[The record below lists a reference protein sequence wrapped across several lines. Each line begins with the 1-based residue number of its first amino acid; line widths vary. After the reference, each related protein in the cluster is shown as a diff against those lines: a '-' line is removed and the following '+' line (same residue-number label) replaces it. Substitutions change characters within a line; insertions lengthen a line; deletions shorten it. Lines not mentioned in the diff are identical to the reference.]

1 MSIGFVRYHSPFG
14 TPEWLLRSVAER
26 RLAADLRAYERDR
39 EDNRLTK
46 RQLEHGPPYID
57 DGTRDDRRAN
67 GAVAPHPASSRP
79 A

>member
-14 TPEWLLRSVAER
+14 TPEWLLRAVAER
-26 RLAADLRAYERDR
+26 RLAADLRVYERELDAGG
-39 EDNRLTK
+39 LTR

-57 DGTRDDRRAN
+57 DDPRSTRRTL
-67 GAVAPHPASSRP
+67 GAAALRPASSRP